1 MWVWSLSRKDPLE
14 EGMTTYSRILVW
26 RIPWTE
32 ESGRLQSMVSQSQT
46 RLKRLSTHTCT
57 MSLSFGFQLENNLGA
72 LKKKCAYPWT
82 FSGLSCFFNIL
93 NMILRCKKCWKMLK
107 VWREKE
113 LRKIINREMIEKK
126 AFRMLMK
133 GQIQG

>member
-1 MWVWSLSRKDPLE
+1 MCLSLDFLR
-14 EGMTTYSRILVW
+14 
-26 RIPWTE
+26 
-32 ESGRLQSMVSQSQT
+32 
-46 RLKRLSTHTCT
+46 
-57 MSLSFGFQLENNLGA
+57 SFV
-72 LKKKCAYPWT
+72 
-82 FSGLSCFFNIL
+82 FFNIL

-133 GQIQG
+133 GQIQGEEC

>member
-1 MWVWSLSRKDPLE
+1 M
-14 EGMTTYSRILVW
+14 
-26 RIPWTE
+26 
-32 ESGRLQSMVSQSQT
+32 
-46 RLKRLSTHTCT
+46 
-57 MSLSFGFQLENNLGA
+57 
-72 LKKKCAYPWT
+72 
-82 FSGLSCFFNIL
+82 FFNIL

-133 GQIQG
+133 GQIQGEEC